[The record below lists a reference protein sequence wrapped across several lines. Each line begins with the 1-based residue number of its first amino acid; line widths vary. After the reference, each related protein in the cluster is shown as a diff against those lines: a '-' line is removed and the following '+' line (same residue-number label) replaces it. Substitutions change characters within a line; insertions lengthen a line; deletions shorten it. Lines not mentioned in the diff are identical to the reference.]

1 MSALVPLSLVVAG
14 VVHVLPVVGV
24 AGDHERLAALYGVS
38 VAEPGLDL
46 LLRHRAV
53 LFGLLGAFLLYAAA
67 VPAARSAAFV
77 AGVVSAGA
85 FVVLAWGEAGLS
97 AELVRIVRIDV
108 AVLVAL
114 AVGGVLH
121 WTSG

>member
-1 MSALVPLSLVVAG
+1 MSALVPVSLVVAG
-14 VVHVLPVVGV
+14 VVHLLPIVGV
-24 AGDHERLAALYGVS
+24 AGGERLAALYGVP

-114 AVGGVLH
+114 AVGGALH
-121 WTSG
+121 WASG

>member
-1 MSALVPLSLVVAG
+1 MSALVPVSLVVAG
-14 VVHVLPVVGV
+14 VVHLLPIVGV
-24 AGDHERLAALYGVS
+24 AGGERLAALYGVT

-53 LFGLLGAFLLYAAA
+53 LFGVLGAFLLYAAA

-114 AVGGVLH
+114 AVGGALH
-121 WTSG
+121 VASG

>member
-1 MSALVPLSLVVAG
+1 MSALVPVSLVVAG
-14 VVHVLPVVGV
+14 VVHLLPIVGV
-24 AGDHERLAALYGVS
+24 AGGERLAALYGVP

-85 FVVLAWGEAGLS
+85 FVVLAWGEAGLGT
-97 AELVRIVRIDV
+97 ELARVLRIDV

-114 AVGGVLH
+114 AVGGALH
-121 WTSG
+121 WASG

>member
-1 MSALVPLSLVVAG
+1 MSALVPAAFVVAG
-14 VVHVLPVVGV
+14 VVHLLPIVGV
-24 AGDHERLAALYGVS
+24 AGGERLAALYGVP

-53 LFGLLGAFLLYAAA
+53 LFGVLGTFLLYAAA

-85 FVVLAWGEAGLS
+85 FVVLAWGEPGLS
-97 AELVRIVRIDV
+97 AELARVVRIDV

-114 AVGGVLH
+114 AVGGALH
-121 WTSG
+121 VASG